1 MLLRPRRALVV
12 LQSVFALS
20 QQSGRSPS
28 RRAADGSHCSRQP
41 PVRRVREERNT
52 MNSKTLKEL
61 EMLEFEL
68 WCIHMANK
76 AAHEVELE
84 KTRREWVK
92 SFHAL
97 AEARKEAGL

>member
-1 MLLRPRRALVV
+1 
-12 LQSVFALS
+12 
-20 QQSGRSPS
+20 
-28 RRAADGSHCSRQP
+28 
-41 PVRRVREERNT
+41 

-76 AAHEVELE
+76 AACEVEIE

-92 SFHAL
+92 AYQAL
-97 AEARKEAGL
+97 AEARMDAGL

>member
-20 QQSGRSPS
+20 QQRGRSSS
-28 RRAADGSHCSRQP
+28 RRAADGAHRASQP
-41 PVRRVREERNT
+41 PVRRVREERHI
-52 MNSKTLKEL
+52 MKPKTLKEL

-76 AAHEVELE
+76 KAHEVEIE

-92 SFHAL
+92 AYQAL